1 MIPRCFMWTHWVDE
15 KAENIGGKSR
25 GRGEN
30 DKSNLEYTE
39 FGNPVEY
46 PSIDYQ

>member
-1 MIPRCFMWTHWVDE
+1 MRKLFTE
-15 KAENIGGKSR
+15 RENIGRKSG
-25 GRGEN
+25 GRREK
-30 DKSNLEYTE
+30 DKFNLDYTE

>member
-1 MIPRCFMWTHWVDE
+1 MRKLFTE
-15 KAENIGGKSR
+15 RENVGRKSR
-25 GRGEN
+25 ERGEK
-30 DKSNLEYTE
+30 DKFNLEYTE